1 MGCLHMDVRTVVSNF
16 IWRLMERGGAQ
27 IVGIVISIVLARLL
41 DPTVYGLIALVNVFL
56 VILQV
61 FVDSGLGTALVQKK
75 NADQLDFSSVFFF
88 NIFMSL
94 LIYALLFACAPLIAQ
109 FYNNDELIPIVR
121 WGSVV
126 VLISGL
132 RSIQQS
138 YVSRNLLFKKF
149 FYSTLI
155 GTLISAVVG
164 IAMAYLGYGV
174 WALVAQSILNTAID
188 TLVLWV
194 TVKWKPT
201 WEFSYTR
208 LKELLTY
215 GWKILMSGLA
225 TSIYGNL
232 RQMLIGKFY
241 TPEDLAYYNK
251 GNEIPNGL
259 APNIVTSIT
268 SVLLPTVAQQQDDLD
283 SVKRITRRAMKAIA
297 FVMWPV
303 MIGLAACGENLVEL
317 LLTDKWLPCVWFLQI
332 FCVEAAIW
340 PISAIL
346 NNSANAIGR
355 SDMNLKIQ
363 MFVRVVGVLVL
374 IFTIQYGPFAIAIT
388 AFAVTMLELSVVS
401 FANKKLINYKIV
413 EQFVDIFPSLGISLI
428 MGALVIAVGDFPC
441 TKVVLL
447 PLQVVTG
454 MGVYFG
460 MAYLFRNDSLFVMV
474 DLFKAL
480 RKKT

>member
-1 MGCLHMDVRTVVSNF
+1 MDVRTVVSNF

-27 IVGIVISIVLARLL
+27 VIGIVISIILARLL
-41 DPTVYGLIALVNVFL
+41 EPTAFGLIALVGVFL

-88 NIFMSL
+88 NIFMSV
-94 LIYALLFACAPLIAQ
+94 LIYALLFACAPLIAL

-121 WGSVV
+121 CVSIV
-126 VLISGL
+126 VLISGVKG
-132 RSIQQS
+132 IQQA

-155 GTLISAVVG
+155 GTLISAIIG
-164 IAMAYLGYGV
+164 ITLAYFGFGV
-174 WALVAQSILNTAID
+174 WALIVQGILNTAVD
-188 TLVLWV
+188 TLVLWI
-194 TVKWKPT
+194 TVKWRPT

-208 LKELLTY
+208 LKELLAY
-215 GWKILMSGLA
+215 GWKILMSSLV
-225 TSIYGNL
+225 TSVYGNL
-232 RQMLIGKFY
+232 RQLLIGKFY
-241 TPEDLAYYNK
+241 TAEDLAYYNK

-268 SVLLPTVAQQQDDLD
+268 SVLLPTMAQQQDNLD
-283 SVKRITRRAMKAIA
+283 NVKRITRRAMKAIA
-297 FVMWPV
+297 FAMWPI
-303 MIGLAACGENLVEL
+303 MIGLAACGETLVDL
-317 LLTDKWLPCVWFLQI
+317 LLTAKWLPCVRFLQI

-346 NNSANAIGR
+346 NNSAKAIGR
-355 SDMNLKIQ
+355 SDVNLKIQ
-363 MFVRVVGVLVL
+363 VFVRVVGVLIL
-374 IFTIQYGPFAIAIT
+374 IFAIQHGPFAIAIT
-388 AFAVTMLELSVVS
+388 AFLITMLELCIVS